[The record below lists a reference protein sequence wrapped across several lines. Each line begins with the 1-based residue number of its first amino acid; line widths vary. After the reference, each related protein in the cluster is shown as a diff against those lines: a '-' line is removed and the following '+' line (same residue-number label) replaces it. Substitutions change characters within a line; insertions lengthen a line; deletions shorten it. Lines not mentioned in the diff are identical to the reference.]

1 MKLSLIPRPMVTDIF
16 EEEESGILSI
26 SENFAITPAK
36 KLEKYVLLIQRD
48 ILDILN
54 MDVHIKKDD
63 STENL
68 FININPAEFIEA
80 QSYRI
85 VIDENGIELCGAD
98 ETGLFYAIQTF
109 KQLLLIYGKNLQ
121 YMEIEDEP
129 GYSWRG
135 LHIDVSRHFF
145 PISFLKKIVNMMA
158 LLKLN
163 RFHWHLTDDQGW
175 RIESFKFPNL
185 HETGSCRNE
194 EGQQKAQYYTQAEI
208 RDFVKYAE
216 ERFIEVVPEI
226 DMPGHTQAMLASYPH
241 LSCSGEVV
249 QVWDKWGVSEQVL
262 CLGKESTYQFV
273 EELLEEVIPLFSS
286 PYFHIGGDECPETE
300 WIKCPHCQK
309 KIEELG
315 LDRFRSLQHHFTHF
329 LGKILK
335 KHSKQLIGWDEIIE
349 GELPDNAI
357 VMSWRGDAIDG
368 ALFAMKQNRPVIFT
382 PNTSYYFDWKQTI
395 LADEQGA
402 FGVTSLKRVFDYKPL
417 KMLLQKTDIISEQLE
432 ELIMGI
438 QANVWTEYIHNEK
451 ELEYMLYPRLL
462 AIAEQAWQKGNNEDF
477 EEFHKRVNTFKS
489 EVTDFYEVNY
499 CKKV

>member
-185 HETGSCRNE
+185 HETGACRNE
-194 EGQQKAQYYTQAEI
+194 EGLQKAQYYTQDEI
-208 RDFVKYAE
+208 RDFA
-216 ERFIEVVPEI
+216 
-226 DMPGHTQAMLASYPH
+226 
-241 LSCSGEVV
+241 
-249 QVWDKWGVSEQVL
+249 
-262 CLGKESTYQFV
+262 
-273 EELLEEVIPLFSS
+273 
-286 PYFHIGGDECPETE
+286 
-300 WIKCPHCQK
+300 
-309 KIEELG
+309 
-315 LDRFRSLQHHFTHF
+315 
-329 LGKILK
+329 
-335 KHSKQLIGWDEIIE
+335 
-349 GELPDNAI
+349 
-357 VMSWRGDAIDG
+357 
-368 ALFAMKQNRPVIFT
+368 
-382 PNTSYYFDWKQTI
+382 
-395 LADEQGA
+395 
-402 FGVTSLKRVFDYKPL
+402 
-417 KMLLQKTDIISEQLE
+417 
-432 ELIMGI
+432 
-438 QANVWTEYIHNEK
+438 
-451 ELEYMLYPRLL
+451 
-462 AIAEQAWQKGNNEDF
+462 
-477 EEFHKRVNTFKS
+477 
-489 EVTDFYEVNY
+489 
-499 CKKV
+499 